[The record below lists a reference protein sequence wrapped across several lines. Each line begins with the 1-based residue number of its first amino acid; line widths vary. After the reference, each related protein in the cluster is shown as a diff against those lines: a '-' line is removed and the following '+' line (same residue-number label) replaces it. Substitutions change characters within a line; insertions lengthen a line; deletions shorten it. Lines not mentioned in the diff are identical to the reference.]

1 VVVYSRG
8 MKIEYFKEPNIK
20 RLNLVNE
27 GGEKFQGGQVTL
39 VGGSGLFHGAPIMAL
54 KVLSRMV
61 DMVYF
66 ACPKDDK
73 GVVERIKAS
82 LGAFIWIP
90 REDLEEYVNKS
101 DVVLIGPG
109 MMRNGRARDGV
120 ACDSEGKKTRSLSLS
135 LFEKFPQKK
144 WVIDGG
150 SLQVLKAE
158 ELPKNAVITPN
169 KREWEMVFG
178 EKLVESQKEVGVQV
192 KKMALKYGVTIVMK
206 GEVSVV
212 SDGKSTMMIEGGSE
226 GLTKGGT
233 GDVLAGLISGLLVN
247 NEKVLAGAAGNFLVK
262 KASERLEEERG
273 LMYNAE
279 DLILE
284 VAILW
289 KELIDN

>member
-1 VVVYSRG
+1 
-8 MKIEYFKEPNIK
+8 M
-20 RLNLVNE
+20 
-27 GGEKFQGGQVTL
+27 
-39 VGGSGLFHGAPIMAL
+39 
-54 KVLSRMV
+54 
-61 DMVYF
+61 
-66 ACPKDDK
+66 
-73 GVVERIKAS
+73 
-82 LGAFIWIP
+82 
-90 REDLEEYVNKS
+90 
-101 DVVLIGPG
+101 
-109 MMRNGRARDGV
+109 
-120 ACDSEGKKTRSLSLS
+120 
-135 LFEKFPQKK
+135 
-144 WVIDGG
+144 
-150 SLQVLKAE
+150 
-158 ELPKNAVITPN
+158 
-169 KREWEMVFG
+169 
-178 EKLVESQKEVGVQV
+178 
-192 KKMALKYGVTIVMK
+192 MK